1 MTAMILPALGKT
13 GVPRGMA
20 GLLQVSVH
28 LQATV
33 MAPEVAR
40 HKANV
45 WLSMNAGHLLLAEN
59 PELILSERLEW
70 RFDVVRSVPR
80 RDKPGTVRRSALGR
94 MLMDAMTGEIV
105 DPESLIKE
113 LTTSADALAR
123 STTSTTRG

>member
-1 MTAMILPALGKT
+1 MTAMILPARGESSALG
-13 GVPRGMA
+13 GAA

-33 MAPEVAR
+33 MAPDVAR

-59 PELILSERLEW
+59 PELVLSERLEW
-70 RFDVVRSVPR
+70 RFDVVRSIPR
-80 RDKPGTVRRSALGR
+80 RDKPGKVRRNAIGR
-94 MLMDAMTGEIV
+94 MQMDAMSGEVV

-113 LTTSADALAR
+113 LTTSAEALAR
-123 STTSTTRG
+123 SAA